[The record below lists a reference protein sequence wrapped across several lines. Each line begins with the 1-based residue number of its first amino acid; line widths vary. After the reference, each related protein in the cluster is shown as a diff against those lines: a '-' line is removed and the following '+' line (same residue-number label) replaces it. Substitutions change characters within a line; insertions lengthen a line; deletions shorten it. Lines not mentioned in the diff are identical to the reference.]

1 MEEVL
6 KGTNVL
12 VEFKEIRTILN
23 IESYKSH
30 FKPLLRAI
38 IVLLYKVPLIYYSR
52 ST

>member
-30 FKPLLRAI
+30 FKW
-38 IVLLYKVPLIYYSR
+38 IYYNR
-52 ST
+52 PYYGRL